1 MAITNKIEN
10 FHMEVNEGFLAK
22 AQALAPRLIE
32 TPVRPVGT
40 VELVPDGQDFAA
52 RRVEEGFERSRP
64 MGRDDRVCLDFGDHQ
79 VGYVS
84 FTLTP
89 VGSPPDAPA
98 FLRLRF
104 GEIPYEIAA
113 DLSGYRGEVSRSWVQ
128 EELVHIDVLPAV
140 VRLPR
145 RYAFRYLEAAVLD
158 TSPKYKVVLGDV
170 LCTAVTSADRS
181 AVPALHSSDPELRRL
196 DEISLKTMQDCMQ
209 SVFEDGPKR
218 DRRLWIGDLR
228 LQALVNYATFRN
240 NGLVKRCLY
249 LFAGLTQNEGRVGAC
264 LFMEPSPRV
273 DDTALFD
280 YSLFFVSCLYDYYEA
295 TGDRETLTELFP
307 TARRQ
312 LELAMREL
320 DADGVVADR
329 EGWWCFLDWGE
340 GLNKQAGAHA
350 ILIYTLK
357 QGAGLAR
364 RLGESGLA
372 EAWRADAERLSRAAL
387 ERLWDGELGFFV
399 SGEQR
404 QVSWASQVWFALAG
418 VFDRQQ
424 NAALLERLIEA
435 GPGVRMVTPYL
446 YHYFVEALIGCG
458 RSDLAVGYLKGY
470 WGEMARD
477 GADTF
482 WELYDPADRF
492 ASPYGSRAV
501 NSFCHAWSSTPAYF
515 IRKYLDRPG
524 EAG

>member
-1 MAITNKIEN
+1 MAITNKLEN
-10 FHMEVNEGFLAK
+10 FHMEVNEDFLSK
-22 AQALAPRLIE
+22 AQALAPRLLE
-32 TPVRPVGT
+32 TPVRPAGT
-40 VELVPDGQDFAA
+40 VEIVPDGPDFAA
-52 RRVEEGFERSRP
+52 RRVQDGFDRSRP
-64 MGRDDRVCLDFGDHQ
+64 MGRDGRVCLEFGGHR

-98 FLRLRF
+98 FLRVRF

-113 DLSGYRGEVSRSWVQ
+113 DLSGYRGEVSRSWIQ
-128 EELVHIDVLPAV
+128 EELIHIDVLPAE

-145 RYAFRYLEAAVLD
+145 RYAFRYMEVTVLD
-158 TSPKYKVVLGDV
+158 TSAKYQVVLGDV
-170 LCTAVTSADRS
+170 LCTAVTCADRS
-181 AVPALHSSDPELRRL
+181 AVPPLRTPDPELRRL
-196 DEISLKTMQDCMQ
+196 DEISLKTMEDCMQ

-218 DRRLWIGDLR
+218 DRRLWIADLR

-264 LFMEPSPRV
+264 LFMEPSPQV

-280 YSLFFVSCLYDYYEA
+280 YSLFFVSCLYDYYGA
-295 TGDRETLTELFP
+295 TGDRETLAELFP

-320 DADGVVADR
+320 DENGVVADR
-329 EGWWCFLDWGE
+329 EGWWCFLDWGG

-350 ILIYTLK
+350 ILIYALK
-357 QGAGLAR
+357 QGAELAR
-364 RLGESGLA
+364 RLGDDA
-372 EAWRADAERLSRAAL
+372 QAAAWAADAARLSRAAL
-387 ERLWDGELGFFV
+387 ERLWDKELGFFV

-404 QVSWASQVWFALAG
+404 QVSWASQVWFVLAG
-418 VFDRQQ
+418 VLGREQ

-435 GPGVRMVTPYL
+435 GPGVRMVTPYM
-446 YHYFVEALIGCG
+446 YHYFIQALFESG
-458 RSDLAVGYLKGY
+458 RPELAVRYLKGY
-470 WGEMARD
+470 WGGMVRD

-482 WELYDPADRF
+482 WELYDPADRY

-515 IRKYLDRPG
+515 IRRYLDR
-524 EAG
+524 